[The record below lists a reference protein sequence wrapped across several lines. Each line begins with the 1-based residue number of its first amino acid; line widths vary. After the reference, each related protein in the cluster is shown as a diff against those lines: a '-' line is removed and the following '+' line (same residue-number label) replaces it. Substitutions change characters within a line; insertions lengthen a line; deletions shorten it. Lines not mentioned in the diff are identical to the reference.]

1 MHILWTT
8 LWTTVGASGT
18 TSGSARLSPVAAS
31 RPASLP
37 DLCTTPPRLV
47 TCTKRA
53 AAHHQQ
59 DLLLLLVLSVQELCF
74 LSGLGTNDS
83 RCLRRARPAPA
94 AVGGGVPPRGPA
106 RECGREGS
114 YGVRPELEHQP
125 VGVSVRRTGRRRAS
139 AGVSGPAR
147 PRARHRRACDDS
159 RLGRTARLVSSA
171 LSNRHSPLAQHH
183 SAATAA
189 SQEVCR

>member
-94 AVGGGVPPRGPA
+94 AVGG
-106 RECGREGS
+106 
-114 YGVRPELEHQP
+114 RPGA
-125 VGVSVRRTGRRRAS
+125 V
-139 AGVSGPAR
+139 
-147 PRARHRRACDDS
+147 S
-159 RLGRTARLVSSA
+159 RLGDPRVSAGAKGRT
-171 LSNRHSPLAQHH
+171 
-183 SAATAA
+183 
-189 SQEVCR
+189 